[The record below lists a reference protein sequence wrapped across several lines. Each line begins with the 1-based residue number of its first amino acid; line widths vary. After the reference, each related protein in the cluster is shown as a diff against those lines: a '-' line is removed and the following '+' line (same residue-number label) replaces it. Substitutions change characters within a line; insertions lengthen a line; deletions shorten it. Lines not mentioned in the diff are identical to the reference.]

1 MKAVETVQLC
11 VFTDALCFCKWH
23 I

>member
-11 VFTDALCFCKWH
+11 VFTDALCFCK
-23 I
+23 